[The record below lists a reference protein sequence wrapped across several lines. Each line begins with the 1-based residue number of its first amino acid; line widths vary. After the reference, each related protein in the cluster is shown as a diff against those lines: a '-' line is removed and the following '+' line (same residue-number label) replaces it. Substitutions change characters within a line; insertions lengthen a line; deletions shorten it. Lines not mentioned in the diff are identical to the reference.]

1 MWVTRVRELPD
12 GEELIWSEPAP
23 SEREL
28 FSRDP
33 RRNVLDRRMGAATSR
48 RPAARPVREE

>member
-12 GEELIWSEPAP
+12 GEELIWTEPAP

-28 FSRDP
+28 FARDP
-33 RRNVLDRRMGAATSR
+33 RHVVLEKRVAAVVRTREGRR
-48 RPAARPVREE
+48 VLED